1 VLNSHG
7 ALMDEIAEPGQAAGR
22 HSPSYLGRDSS
33 GHLLPAGNYPI
44 LIVASNS
51 QGSATAQVTLTI
63 SGP

>member
-1 VLNSHG
+1 MVTFAAWPRSKLSV
-7 ALMDEIAEPGQAAGR
+7 AAGR

-33 GHLLPAGNYPI
+33 GHLLPAGSYPI